1 MGFKEF
7 KASLRLNKITKSVL
21 LRIVAIL
28 FPSAS
33 SAAQKKAVKL
43 AQNAITRKV
52 RKITGKRKGKRKSK
66 SKKRKGNGISK
77 SIFFILIT
85 PLLIQIVQTFA

>member
-1 MGFKEF
+1 MSFKEF

-21 LRIVAIL
+21 LRIVTIL

-33 SAAQKKAVKL
+33 QAAKNKAIKM

-52 RKITGKRKGKRKSK
+52 RKIKSK
-66 SKKRKGNGISK
+66 VRINQ
-77 SIFFILIT
+77 IF
-85 PLLIQIVQTFA
+85 Q